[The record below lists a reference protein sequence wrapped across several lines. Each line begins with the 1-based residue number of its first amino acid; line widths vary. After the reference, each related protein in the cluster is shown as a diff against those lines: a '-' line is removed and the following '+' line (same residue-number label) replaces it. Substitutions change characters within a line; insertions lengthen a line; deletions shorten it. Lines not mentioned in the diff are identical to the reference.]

1 MAKID
6 LKRTVNIE
14 FIGSGLDKL
23 EKSLDSIIS
32 KVEDKQGI
40 AQANKLKSDIL
51 LMKKVL
57 EEGSNEVSE
66 EVFKNFQRE
75 FQNMFKA
82 FDRVRRS
89 IKPTV
94 NIESNKELEQLEKEI
109 TELETRIENLK
120 SERTSVRRNVS
131 EGKTSSPSD

>member
-82 FDRVRRS
+82 FDRVRRL

-109 TELETRIENLK
+109 TELETRIENLNQK
-120 SERTSVRRNVS
+120 EHL
-131 EGKTSSPSD
+131 